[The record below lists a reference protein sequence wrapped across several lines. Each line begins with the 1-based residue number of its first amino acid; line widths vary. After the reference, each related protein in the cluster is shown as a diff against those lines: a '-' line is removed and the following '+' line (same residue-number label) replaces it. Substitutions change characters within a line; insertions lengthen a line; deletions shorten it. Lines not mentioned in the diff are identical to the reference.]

1 MFIAPVLLIF
11 IPIFAAI
18 LLYLVKNEKFSNIV
32 FVAQASMIV
41 LFVFYVLFLRDNPQ
55 HALLVL
61 GGNEEL
67 VRISFFNDQTSLTF
81 IGLTLIIWQVTLL
94 YTFKMNKEE
103 NKFLF
108 FLMFLQG
115 VFLGLIQTNDLFN
128 LFVFLELG
136 AVLVTILITYRKTG
150 PSFRAGIYYLLL
162 NTIGA
167 MMFLI
172 GIIMIYYAYG
182 TINIQAI
189 RGVIGTHS
197 DTNTIK
203 LAYVFMLSGIS
214 VKAALFPVFTW
225 LPKAHGVAQ
234 STISG
239 LLSGLIVK
247 GAIYMYIRINNEMY
261 LGSGYETA
269 ELFFWIGMITAII
282 GVVFALSQK
291 DLKQLLAYS
300 TISQVGI
307 IIMGLT
313 AVTGLSFYGGFIH
326 IFNHAFFKTL
336 LFLCAGVI
344 IKTYGTKKIPEI
356 RGLIKTM
363 PWLSALIIVAVL
375 GVTGA
380 PFFNGFISKTLV
392 KYHFADDPLKMILFQ
407 IVNLGTLIYFT
418 KFATMLFGKKQQ
430 HTVEKDIKQY
440 LGMSLLAGLILAVGI
455 GYQYFGNL
463 FYGVDLSYVN
473 LLNPMHYVEYFIYVI
488 IAFLIYHYVVEKDP
502 PPIKVLRGI
511 NITFESANYL
521 FVVYLLTI
529 ALFVIF
535 L

>member
-1 MFIAPVLLIF
+1 MSIAPILLIF

-32 FVAQASMIV
+32 FFAQASMLV
-41 LFVFYVLFLRDNPQ
+41 VYVFFLIYLRDNPE
-55 HALLVL
+55 HALLIL
-61 GGNEEL
+61 GGSEEL
-67 VRISFFNDQTSLTF
+67 IRISFYNDQTSLTF
-81 IGLTLIIWQVTLL
+81 VGLTLIIWQVILL
-94 YTFKMNKEE
+94 YTFNMNKQE

-115 VFLGLIQTNDLFN
+115 VFLGLLQTNDLFN

-172 GIIMIYYAYG
+172 GIILIYYTYG

-189 RGVIGTHS
+189 LQIIHTQSSTH
-197 DTNTIK
+197 TIK

-247 GAIYMYIRINNEMY
+247 GAIYMYIRINNEMFVGAQY
-261 LGSGYETA
+261 DTN
-269 ELFFWIGMITAII
+269 ELFFWIGMVTALI
-282 GVVFALSQK
+282 GMIFAVSQK

-307 IIMGLT
+307 MIMGLT
-313 AVTGLSFYGGFIH
+313 ALTGLSFYGGFIH
-326 IFNHAFFKTL
+326 VFNHAFFKTL
-336 LFLCAGVI
+336 LFLSAGVI

-356 RGLIKTM
+356 KGLFKTM
-363 PWLSALIIVAVL
+363 PWLSVLIIIAIL

-392 KYHFADDPLKMILFQ
+392 KYHFQDDLIKIILFQ
-407 IVNLGTLIYFT
+407 IVNLGTIVYFT
-418 KFATMLFGKKQQ
+418 KFASMLFGPNQKLEVTKNF
-430 HTVEKDIKQY
+430 KQY
-440 LGMSLLAGLILAVGI
+440 IGMSILAIMIVCVGI
-455 GYQYFGNL
+455 GYVYLGDL
-463 FYGVDLSYVN
+463 FYGVDLSYVK
-473 LLNPMHYVEYFIYVI
+473 LLDPYHFIEYLLYLGIAYVI
-488 IAFLIYHYVVEKDP
+488 YQYVLKKDP
-502 PPIKVLRGI
+502 KIIKDLRTV

-529 ALFVIF
+529 ALFVLF